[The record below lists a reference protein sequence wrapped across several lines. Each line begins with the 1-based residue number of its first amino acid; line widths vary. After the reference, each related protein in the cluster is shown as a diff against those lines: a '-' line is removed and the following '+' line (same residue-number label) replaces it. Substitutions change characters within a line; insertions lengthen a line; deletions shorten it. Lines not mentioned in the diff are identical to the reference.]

1 MHIHKTTLFCSV
13 AALLSASVALFGTGC
28 DSGSSQTDMGGS
40 TDLATLS
47 CCGKPGDTGN
57 SKGVGK
63 YCTDPQGSECRAN
76 TGATVCS
83 AIGNTTARKTFF
95 CTMLCDPMKPAA
107 TECGENAGCTQDSG
121 TKQYGCTPNA
131 CTSNLPPGCSA

>member
-1 MHIHKTTLFCSV
+1 MRKFLTL
-13 AALLSASVALFGTGC
+13 ALFSACIATAGLLANPLGC
-28 DSGSSQTDMGGS
+28 GGGGV
-40 TDLATLS
+40 TPAPDLATPATQS
-47 CCGKPGDTGN
+47 CCGKAGDVGN